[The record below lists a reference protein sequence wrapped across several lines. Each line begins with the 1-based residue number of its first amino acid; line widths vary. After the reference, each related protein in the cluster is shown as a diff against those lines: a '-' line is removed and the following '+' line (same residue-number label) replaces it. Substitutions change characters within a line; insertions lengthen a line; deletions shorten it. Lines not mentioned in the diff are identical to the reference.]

1 MFERF
6 SDKAIKVIM
15 LAQEEARNLKQNFVG
30 TEHLLLGLIGENSS
44 LSSQVLQDMGA
55 NLSDA
60 RREVEQTTGRGSG
73 FVPAEIPFTPLVKR
87 ILERALE
94 ESSKLGHNYIG
105 SEHIFLSLCQDED
118 SVAAK
123 VLNKLGINMEDARKR
138 LMDRLGD
145 EEIAVPAGGRNN
157 NNNNAKT
164 ATLDEFGTN
173 LTASAA
179 EGNLDP
185 VVGRDSEI
193 ERMVQILCRRTK
205 NNPVLVGEPGVGKT
219 AIAEGLAQRIA
230 NKDIPELLE
239 GKQVYNLD
247 MGSLVSGT
255 RYRGEFEE
263 RLKNII
269 EEVKNAGNIIL
280 VIDEIHTIIGA
291 GAIEGAMDAANLLK
305 PALARGELQC
315 IGATTL
321 DEYRKHIERDAAL
334 ERRFQPIMVGEP
346 SIEDTIEILI
356 GLRSTYEE
364 HHKLTISDEA
374 LVAATKLS
382 DRYISDRY
390 LPDKAIDL
398 VDEAGSRV
406 RLSNATSSPQVRELK
421 KQLADIVQKKESAVA
436 EQDFETAKQL
446 REQEI
451 ELNQQLEQTRQ
462 EEGETPQ
469 NHPVVKEED
478 IAQIV
483 ASWTGIPVMKLT
495 ESESDRLLHLEDTL
509 HERLIGQEEAVKAVS
524 RALRRA
530 RVGLKNPNRPIASF
544 IFSGPTG
551 VGKTELTKALAD
563 QMFGSEESMVRLD
576 MSEFMERHTVSKL
589 IGSPPGFVGYEEG
602 GQLTEAV
609 RSNPYTVILM
619 DEIEKAHP
627 DVFNMLL
634 QILEDG
640 RLTDAKGRTVSF
652 KNTLLIMTSNIGSK
666 AIEKGGGGMGFELVE
681 DEGAA
686 AYDRIKGRVNDEMK
700 GYFRPEFLNRIDD
713 VIVFRQL
720 NKDEIK
726 YIADILLQE
735 ISQRLYEEQEIHLEV
750 TDALK
755 DHLVEQGYD
764 PTYGARPLRRTIMQL
779 LEDNLAEA
787 ILSSQLEAGATAVVD
802 VDSEGNIRVADKA
815 NAQHL
820 PAFAGAHN

>member
-1 MFERF
+1 
-6 SDKAIKVIM
+6 
-15 LAQEEARNLKQNFVG
+15 
-30 TEHLLLGLIGENSS
+30 
-44 LSSQVLQDMGA
+44 
-55 NLSDA
+55 
-60 RREVEQTTGRGSG
+60 
-73 FVPAEIPFTPLVKR
+73 
-87 ILERALE
+87 
-94 ESSKLGHNYIG
+94 
-105 SEHIFLSLCQDED
+105 
-118 SVAAK
+118 
-123 VLNKLGINMEDARKR
+123 
-138 LMDRLGD
+138 
-145 EEIAVPAGGRNN
+145 
-157 NNNNAKT
+157 
-164 ATLDEFGTN
+164 
-173 LTASAA
+173 
-179 EGNLDP
+179 
-185 VVGRDSEI
+185 
-193 ERMVQILCRRTK
+193 
-205 NNPVLVGEPGVGKT
+205 
-219 AIAEGLAQRIA
+219 
-230 NKDIPELLE
+230 
-239 GKQVYNLD
+239 
-247 MGSLVSGT
+247 
-255 RYRGEFEE
+255 
-263 RLKNII
+263 
-269 EEVKNAGNIIL
+269 
-280 VIDEIHTIIGA
+280 
-291 GAIEGAMDAANLLK
+291 
-305 PALARGELQC
+305 
-315 IGATTL
+315 
-321 DEYRKHIERDAAL
+321 
-334 ERRFQPIMVGEP
+334 MVGEP

-451 ELNQQLEQTRQ
+451 EINQQLEQARQ

-469 NHPVVKEED
+469 NNPVVQEED

-524 RALRRA
+524 RSLRRA

-726 YIADILLQE
+726 HIADILLQE

-755 DHLVEQGYD
+755 DHLVEKGYD

-787 ILSSQLEAGATAVVD
+787 ILSSQLEAGTTAVVD

-820 PAFAGAHN
+820 PAFAGASN